1 MSTAPAKSRSEELAP
16 LRPVRLG
23 PASVE
28 VERKPDGT
36 ILLRSPRALEPY
48 PETLTERLA
57 HWAEAA
63 PERIFLAQRDRTGAW
78 RSVTYRQAF
87 ASVRAIAA
95 ALLERELSPE
105 RPIAILSGND
115 IEHAL
120 LGLAAMH
127 VGRALRADLG
137 ALFAGLARLQEAEG
151 DHRDFDAGS
160 RLRRRR
166 ERHSRPPSRRPCRRT
181 SKWRSPPIRPATG
194 R

>member
-1 MSTAPAKSRSEELAP
+1 MSTAPAKSRSEEQAP

-36 ILLRSPRALEPY
+36 ILLRSPRRPRALSGK
-48 PETLTERLA
+48 THQAAGALGGSRARA
-57 HWAEAA
+57 HFPRAA
-63 PERIFLAQRDRTGAW
+63 RPHRRLAQRDLWAG
-78 RSVTYRQAF
+78 
-87 ASVRAIAA
+87 VRERPRHRGGSFEAR
-95 ALLERELSPE
+95 ALAE

-127 VGRALRADLG
+127 AGRALRADIG
-137 ALFAGLARLQEAEG
+137 ALFAGLARLQEAES

-166 ERHSRPPSRRPCRRT
+166 RQRSRPRSRRPCRRT
-181 SKWRSPPIRPATG
+181 WRWRSLPIRQATG